1 MSFLS
6 NLKEN
11 ALTIAV
17 IIIILA
23 ILLTVYNQFFSD
35 KAKIIK
41 MLKDQVKEQE
51 EIIANLRS
59 QYHDLLKEEEKRLQQ
74 INELKEKL
82 TNIQETIKNG
92 EVKIDDIKEEL
103 IELDS
108 ALSIIED
115 HTRGAIS
122 YGRGIMDSDTSSTG
136 K

>member
-6 NLKEN
+6 KLKEN
-11 ALTIAV
+11 VLTIVV
-17 IIIILA
+17 IIILVA
-23 ILLTVYNQFFSD
+23 IVITVYNQFFSD

-51 EIIANLRS
+51 EIIANLKN
-59 QYHDLLKEEEKRLQQ
+59 QYKDLLKEEEKRLQQ
-74 INELKEKL
+74 INQLKEKL
-82 TNIQETIKNG
+82 ANIQETIKNG
-92 EVKIDDIKEEL
+92 EVRIDEIKQEL

-122 YGRGIMDSDTSSTG
+122 YGRGVVDSDSSGTG